1 MKPDEENKLQALPTL
16 PVPLTETR
24 LHVLE
29 DYDVAFESGPVIVL
43 RMGFGLAKQAQLD
56 FRHPNMLAR
65 QWVVHEFKH
74 YRDSGGKFWT
84 SRAGLDVYFA
94 VHKTAIQLVKY
105 NGLSYPVVKIGDE
118 LFTLNVSGGGGGI
131 WTDWIRNTASTCVDL
146 PMKKLKVVAAQSLPV
161 AEAVDLGVKL
171 EFEPLSDAH
180 LTKLNDDLARQ
191 CLGDLKPGMQLCLAS
206 GYTANGGETTLTILY
221 REGQKFVAEAGWRR
235 ERIRVPLRCVG
246 WAATA
251 AANKLVTISSDAFN
265 RVGLRDLMAPLPAL
279 VAAPPEMPVSASLPA
294 YQLALPA

>member
-1 MKPDEENKLQALPTL
+1 MKPDEENKLLALPTL

-29 DYDVAFESGPVIVL
+29 DYDVVVETSPCIVL

-56 FRHPNMLAR
+56 FRHSNMLAR
-65 QWVVHEFKH
+65 QWVIHDFRH
-74 YRDSGGKFWT
+74 DRRDGHKSWST
-84 SRAGLDVYFA
+84 RAGLDIYFA

-105 NGLSYPVVKIGDE
+105 NGLSYPVVKIGGE

-180 LTKLNDDLARQ
+180 LAKLNDDLARQ

-221 REGQKFVAEAGWRR
+221 RSGQNFIAEGASRLR
-235 ERIRVPLRCVG
+235 TRVPLRCVG

-265 RVGLRDLMAPLPAL
+265 RVGPRDLMAPLPAL
-279 VAAPPEMPVSASLPA
+279 VAPPPEVPVIASLPA
-294 YQLALPA
+294 YQLALLA